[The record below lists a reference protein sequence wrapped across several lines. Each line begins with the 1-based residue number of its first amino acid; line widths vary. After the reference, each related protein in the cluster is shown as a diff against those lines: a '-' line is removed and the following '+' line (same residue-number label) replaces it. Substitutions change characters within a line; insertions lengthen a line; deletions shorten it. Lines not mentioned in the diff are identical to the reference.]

1 MRSLDVA
8 GWNLEFRGRLEEEF
22 AAIAKKIAAATDGL
36 QMQKKNLTFFR
47 TEGIL
52 ANGHAG
58 INLQA
63 GCFFFAQPLVRL
75 PALFLQNY

>member
-36 QMQKKNLTFFR
+36 Q
-47 TEGIL
+47 
-52 ANGHAG
+52 
-58 INLQA
+58 LQEKI
-63 GCFFFAQPLVRL
+63 
-75 PALFLQNY
+75 